1 MQTKADARS
10 LEILIQ
16 DDGKGFE
23 PAPPTPEGKR
33 HGLGN
38 MRHRAETIG
47 GTLTL
52 QSTPLGGTLV
62 RLIVNFPDEPAFGDA

>member
-1 MQTKADARS
+1 
-10 LEILIQ
+10 
-16 DDGKGFE
+16 
-23 PAPPTPEGKR
+23 
-33 HGLGN
+33 